1 MQIISESDFRKSL
14 KGDISGGFFFY
25 GSEDYLKN
33 HALKCA
39 REAVCPDPSL
49 EFFNNVRIDGT
60 GFEPS
65 ALAAALPTLPVMA
78 DKKLIEITR
87 LNMNAMKKN
96 EFDELCAVLEEAAE
110 YDFNIIIISVIAG
123 GVDEG
128 YSLKKPS
135 KTLTAIGK
143 YITPVYF
150 PQSTPSMLNKWVAR
164 HFAHNGIEADPAFCA
179 ALVDYCGKDMFIL
192 SGETDKISWYLHAS
206 GRTRAEKSDI
216 PKLCVPDTGYDTFA
230 FANAIS
236 ARRRAD
242 ALNILS
248 EMQRRRI
255 EPTMVLGEIT
265 ATFCN
270 MLTVRLLAD
279 DGLSVSDIAKNAG
292 IHEFKVGLILDAGV
306 GAERL
311 RTLLS
316 LCAEADRA
324 IKNSY
329 TSGYMPIERL
339 ICNI

>member
-1 MQIISESDFRKSL
+1 MKIITESDFRKSL

-25 GSEDYLKN
+25 GSEDYLKL

-78 DKKLIEITR
+78 DKKLIEVTR
-87 LNMNAMKKN
+87 LNINAMKKN
-96 EFDELCAVLEEAAE
+96 EIDELCAVLAEAAD
-110 YDFNIIIISVIAG
+110 YDFNVIIISVIAG

-135 KTLTAIGK
+135 KILNTIGEHV
-143 YITPVYF
+143 TPVYF
-150 PQSTPSMLNKWVAR
+150 PQSTPAMLNKWVAR

-179 ALVDYCGKDMFIL
+179 ELVEYCGKDMFVL
-192 SGETDKISWYLHAS
+192 SGETDKLSWYLHAA
-206 GRTRAEKSDI
+206 GRTRAEKRDI
-216 PKLCVPDTGYDTFA
+216 PNICVPNTGYDTFA

-279 DGLSVSDIAKNAG
+279 DGLSLSDISKISG
-292 IHEFKVGLILDAGV
+292 IHEFRVGLMLDAGV
-306 GAERL
+306 GADRL
-311 RTLLS
+311 RSLLE
-316 LCAEADRA
+316 LCADADSA

-329 TSGYMPIERL
+329 TSGYMPRERL